1 MGKFS
6 INPIYKKC
14 CKTDISKIELFN
26 LELSI
31 FVTIFTFLEKLI
43 IMTIKE
49 KIAKLRLVMSD
60 KKINAVI
67 IPSSDPHLS
76 EYIADRWKAREWF
89 SGFNGSAGTLVVT
102 KRKAALWTDSRYFLQ
117 AERQLKQTNI
127 RLMKMGLS
135 DTPDIYDW
143 IFINT
148 PENGVVAFDG
158 ECLSSSIVKDF
169 SAKFSKKDI
178 RAVSDFSLINNV
190 WENRPEIPSNNIF
203 SLDLKYCGK
212 SRASKIKD
220 LQNYLIDNNTE
231 AIILTALDDIAWTFN
246 LRGSDIKYNPVFI
259 SFAIITKEKSYL
271 FTNKSKISEKDY
283 AELAFDNVEIQ
294 NYNNI
299 YFFVIEANYKSVI
312 VNTDKINY
320 RLFNTLNECS
330 KIIDSKTIPTLSK
343 AIKNEIEIGGMK
355 NAHLKD
361 GVALTKFFI
370 WLEKTL
376 EKRDT
381 SELEI
386 TEKLQEFR
394 SQQSEFI
401 DESFSS
407 IVGYKGNGA
416 IIHYSATPETNA
428 TIKKDGFLL
437 IDSGAQYLD
446 GTTDITRTI
455 HLSTPTEIE
464 CRDYT
469 TVLRGHINLAKA
481 KFPYGTRGSQ
491 LDVIARMPFWENAL
505 NYGHGTGHG
514 IGCFLNVHEG
524 PQSIRPQENP
534 QIIEAGMIT
543 SNEPGIYIKDKYG
556 IRIENLI
563 LACESEK
570 NDFDNFMNF
579 ETITY
584 CFIDKTAI
592 NKNLMLPN
600 EIEWFNNYHKQV
612 FDLLSPHLN
621 TEETNWLKQKTSE
634 L

>member
-6 INPIYKKC
+6 IDPIYKKC

-31 FVTIFTFLEKLI
+31 IVTIFTFLETLI

-49 KIAKLRLVMSD
+49 RIAKLRLAMSD
-60 KKINAVI
+60 RNINTVI
-67 IPSSDPHLS
+67 IPSSDPHMS
-76 EYIADRWKAREWF
+76 EYIANRWKAREWF

-102 KRKAALWTDSRYFLQ
+102 NNKAAMWTDSRYFLQ
-117 AERQLKQTNI
+117 AEKQLKQSDIT
-127 RLMKMGLS
+127 LMKIGMP

-143 IFINT
+143 IFTNT
-148 PENGVVAFDG
+148 KEDGIVALDG
-158 ECLSSSIVKDF
+158 ECLSTSMVENFTS
-169 SAKFSKKDI
+169 KFSKKHI
-178 RAVSDFSLINNV
+178 KAVSDFSLINDT
-190 WENRPEIPSNNIF
+190 WENRPEIPCNNIF
-203 SLDLKYCGK
+203 SLDQKYCGK
-212 SRASKIKD
+212 SRTSKIKE
-220 LQNYLIDNNTE
+220 LQNCLIDNNAE

-259 SFAIITKEKSYL
+259 AFAIITNEKSYL
-271 FTNKSKISEKDY
+271 FTNKSKITEKDY
-283 AELAFDNVEIQ
+283 AELVFDNVEIQ
-294 NYNNI
+294 NYNDI
-299 YFFVIEANYKSVI
+299 YSFVLEANYKSVI
-312 VNTDKINY
+312 INKDKINY
-320 RLFNTLNECS
+320 RLFNTLNQGIH
-330 KIIDSKTIPTLSK
+330 IIDNKTIPTLSK
-343 AIKNEIEIGGMK
+343 AIKNEIEIDGMK
-355 NAHLKD
+355 NAHIKD
-361 GVALTKFFI
+361 GVALTKFFM

-376 EKRDT
+376 ENRDT
-381 SELEI
+381 NELEI
-386 TEKLQEFR
+386 TEKLLEFR
-394 SQQSEFI
+394 SQQSEFM

-437 IDSGAQYLD
+437 IDSGGQYLD
-446 GTTDITRTI
+446 GTTDITRTV
-455 HLSTPTEIE
+455 HLSTPTDIE

-481 KFPYGTRGSQ
+481 QFPYGTRGSQ
-491 LDVIARMPFWENAL
+491 LDVFARMPFWENAV

-534 QIIEAGMIT
+534 QIIESGMIT

-563 LACESEK
+563 LAQESQK
-570 NDFDNFMNF
+570 NDFDSFMKF

-592 NKNLMLPN
+592 NKTLMLPS

-612 FDLLSPHLN
+612 FNLLSPYLN
-621 TEETNWLKQKTSE
+621 TDETNWLKQKTSE